1 MTPNDSGIAS
11 LIAKAEQAYGL
22 ILTARAARRLVG
34 ASPATFA
41 RAIRSG
47 ELPVL
52 GRRGRRGQRLFET
65 GAVIRWIADS
75 AKARH

>member
-1 MTPNDSGIAS
+1 MTTNDSEVKD
-11 LIAKAEQAYGL
+11 LIAKAEATFGL
-22 ILTARAARRLVG
+22 IISAPAARRLVG